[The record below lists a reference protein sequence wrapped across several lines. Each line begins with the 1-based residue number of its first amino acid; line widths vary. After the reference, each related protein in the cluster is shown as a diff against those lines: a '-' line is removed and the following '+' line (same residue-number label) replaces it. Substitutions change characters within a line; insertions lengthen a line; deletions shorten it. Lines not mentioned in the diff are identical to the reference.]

1 MRFVWSCNKIWFNSA
16 TGVDASKF
24 AKKVDIS
31 GFKLENTPI
40 DLSQSSKAVNNDVIK
55 KTLYDALVKKFIAT
69 RLLILVI

>member
-1 MRFVWSCNKIWFNSA
+1 MRFVWSCNKIWFKSA
-16 TGVDASKF
+16 TVVDASKF

-31 GFKLENTPI
+31 GFKLENIPI

>member
-1 MRFVWSCNKIWFNSA
+1 MRFVWSCNKIWFKSA
-16 TGVDASKF
+16 TGVGASKF

-31 GFKLENTPI
+31 GFKLENAPV

-55 KTLYDALVKKFIAT
+55 KTLYDALVKKYIAT